1 MTVLPSAQVRR
12 TKGFLS
18 LNVSQ
23 LRRCTPIVPA
33 VLAADWCT
41 PIAVLAA
48 DWDQAVWF
56 KLKN

>member
-1 MTVLPSAQVRR
+1 M
-12 TKGFLS
+12 S